1 MLGLGSYRVVDR
13 AGGLGYS
20 LLGHLVLALAVGGSK
35 GEKDS
40 DLRVR
45 FWVVAP

>member
-20 LLGHLVLALAVGGSK
+20 LLGHLVLALAVGGSRW
-35 GEKDS
+35 GEGFRPRGS
-40 DLRVR
+40 VLGG
-45 FWVVAP
+45 